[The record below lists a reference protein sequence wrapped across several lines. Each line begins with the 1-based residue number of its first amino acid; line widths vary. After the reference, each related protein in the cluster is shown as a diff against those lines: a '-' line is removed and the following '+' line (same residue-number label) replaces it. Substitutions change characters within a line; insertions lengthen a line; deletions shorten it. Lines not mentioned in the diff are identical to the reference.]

1 MYKYTPIQ
9 TENSV
14 KKTKGILYCNHLP
27 ENGQIIG
34 KVDLSDAT
42 VDKNAE
48 ACLCVNETDYT
59 VMPMETEDDANKMK
73 GFIPVS
79 DKNSP
84 DIYYLAI
91 EKIHRLPLWICGLVP
106 LAAVSIVALSVG
118 IPAFLRPENKPQ
130 VESNPVIVADNDVTP
145 TPIPTPA
152 RETIAPSATE
162 TPKAAQEDTTPEKK
176 EDKIPDRGK
185 DQIAVVPVAD
195 IKTPAPTEA
204 PKVEEN
210 KEANT
215 TPVPTKAPKDNSTP
229 APDSTP
235 TPTPTAEAPH
245 THTWIAKHLDATCE
259 DDGYDEEICSVC
271 GNIRNKHTIP
281 AMGHNTVLKEIQP
294 AKIESADMYHN
305 GSHYN
310 GGYSYYSD
318 NQVTNVYFAS
328 RVANILPNTAIYEC
342 LNCDYHYED
351 GEYYIPGIYD
361 RKGLLYTWKELKDA
375 GIVKTEGSTLT
386 YCSTKSATSN
396 DAYLI
401 IPEEV
406 SVIGQEA
413 FSGLDYS
420 TNSLNLKGILFP
432 NTLTKIEDKGLKN
445 TSLKVFN
452 SPNSLKY
459 IGSYAF
465 PNYYMLSVELNDDL
479 EYIGDY
485 AFEYTN
491 IDELKLPKNLKYL
504 GESAFGFSLINQ
516 AITLPDN
523 IEHFGKN
530 AFNSKI
536 VLIYGGKNMSA
547 WNNFADSNDITLG
560 LSKEPGGDTI
570 SFQELIE
577 KNIIELKDGYI
588 KAVDKEKLEGI
599 LFLPSTYKLAD
610 NAFEGCT
617 KLKEVILLDGF
628 ENIPDNAFKDCTSLT
643 TIIIP
648 NSVQSVGHLAFSGCG
663 GISELYVPDSVKNIE
678 ENAFDNLSMS
688 NIYYN
693 GPATG
698 YPWGASTTDV
708 NDDEDALGFFI
719 TNNGYSIIHMDLMDL
734 ADNGYITLIK
744 NSDGTYNIN
753 AGKKRTKTY
762 NYNDYVPNFLG
773 GKLYLSKYIKNIGS
787 SAFQPFEIDDLYLS
801 EGIETIGD
809 YAFCGQNLTSLKLP
823 STVKSIGNYAFA
835 KDEFS
840 PDNISMSYGN
850 NFKEIDFGNVETIG
864 NYAFTNAI
872 NSEATKLDLSNV
884 KKIGRSAFAGC
895 YAVKGVILS
904 EELTEIPEKAFMNA
918 GLTSITIPK
927 NVKTIGAHAFNVG
940 EYDSNSLTMD
950 RVYSLKEIIFEE
962 NSSLETIKDYAFGS
976 MSPNA
981 DLDKIIFPAS
991 LKKIGTRIF
1000 NMHTVLL
1007 KGSLTVPDT
1016 VESVATNAFLNI
1028 DTVKYTGNLNTK
1040 NWGCNTVY
1048 DSLDD
1053 IEYIYKNGFKI
1064 KNNVLLYA
1072 YPDQIKRTLDIPE
1085 GVTKIKEDA
1094 FSNIDKSLIKKIIF
1108 PKSLVEVPDGVFSQ
1122 INDHVWNGVRIQ
1134 RENFINPNNLRDSHG
1149 DYFGAQVYFEE
1160 NGFLFE
1166 NQELTDV
1173 VDPDAITEIIIPEG
1187 ITNVSGIYTCG
1198 GLFNSNKYVD
1208 KIVIPSTFTPSQY
1221 RDRCFDHVYVKKDN
1235 FINNSTLDMEKEKY
1249 FGTHLYDFYENGFY
1263 VKDGEVI
1270 AYESNEETELIIP
1283 EGVVN
1288 ISNNTIRK
1296 KIKDQ
1301 IKNVTTIKI
1310 PSSAK
1315 NINSI
1320 FSNQLINV
1328 NNFTNE
1334 STIPNKELSIKLYDN
1349 CQNGLYL
1356 YGNSIVAAK
1365 ASEIGSEYIIPEGIQ
1380 SIDCYIRGDASKI
1393 EKIVI
1398 PSSVTSIKPG
1408 AFYGISVSKEN
1419 FINNSALDA
1428 EKNKYWDAKLKY
1440 TPQADTWRSEIY
1452 EIPEG
1457 TTSLT
1462 NAPYDD
1468 RERVKKVILPST
1480 LTYISP
1486 NAFRYYYL
1494 NPEDFINNSSLDVVA
1509 NNCWGAE
1516 SYDYIVDDLYKIK
1529 DNNLVAVMNL
1539 DKFITEL
1546 NIPEGVERISGWQP
1560 IYCTKNADI
1569 QKITVP
1575 STFKGGKIK
1584 TKTTILK
1591 ENFINNS
1598 SLNAED
1604 NNYWDATVVD
1614 FIENGIG
1621 VRNGKIIT
1629 CGNIGDTINIPYG
1642 VTTIE
1647 AYDLPTRNIKKVIIP
1662 ETVTSI
1668 EEDAFDF
1675 DTTIDIEN
1683 FINNSS
1689 LNAAEN
1695 EFWGATILDS
1705 GCKFKDGEI
1714 IDIDKTYTFKTL
1726 HTIVI
1731 PEGVKTIGKEPI
1743 YKLFTN
1749 TSWDCEKR
1757 DITKIILPS
1766 TLKEIKKSDYHF
1778 LDDDYKILGDN
1789 FINNSSLDMEENDY
1803 LGAFVYDY
1811 IDTKNGLCIRGTK
1824 VIDYTEDFFS
1834 STKILNYPEG
1844 IEVIDPKET
1853 WGGFHAEKIIIPK
1866 SANYIKPDAFSKVK
1880 ISKEN
1885 FINNSTLDAEANNY
1899 WGCTFLDKISQN
1911 GITIVDGKINVI
1923 NTLKT
1928 KNTLN
1933 IPYGTTTISENIK
1946 SLINIDP
1953 TYYTKIIIPETVTSI
1968 ENGAFNGFC
1977 VENTNFVNNSTLD
1990 AEKNKYWGCNIYN
2003 ATDEEHEHD
2012 WMLFDT
2018 KDVSLSNGGTEIYIC
2033 KTCGIKKEVYCYL
2046 IPGLYDENGNLI
2058 AHWKKTGL
2066 NIEDNYKVE
2075 GYSNSYDN
2083 KSAKI
2088 ISEKY
2093 PMATQIVLDTNP
2105 EKTYVDGDFL
2115 KNCTNID
2122 NIIIPQNIKTLKY
2135 ECFSGTGI
2143 TEITIDVEEIAP
2155 YTFKDCKSLRTVKLS
2170 NNVKRINYSAFDGC
2184 EMLEE
2189 INIPDSVTEISNYA
2203 FSRTN
2208 IKEFIWP
2215 ENMTT
2220 LGDGMFSSSDLS
2232 YIKLPNTLET
2242 IGSNAFSSCK
2252 NLTEI
2257 EIPES
2262 VTSIGYSAFSSSGIK
2277 SIKLPD
2283 NLKEYKSGLF
2293 SYCMNL
2299 EEITIPGGSITSP
2312 MVDKFAP
2319 LKKITIT
2326 GDIEELNASAFNA
2339 NNKLTDVYYYG
2350 NKEKLENAINN
2361 SGGAPFGNAT
2371 IHYMNEE
2378 ATTQSIASEVPAAE
2392 GVSLP
2397 AVVSLPVTEETT
2409 DTNSSEST
2417 DNAEETKPLQSV
2429 SGGDAK

>member
-34 KVDLSDAT
+34 KVDLSDVT
-42 VDKNAE
+42 IDKNAE

-59 VMPMETEDDANKMK
+59 VMPMEAEDDANKMK

-130 VESNPVIVADNDVTP
+130 IENNPVIVADNDVTP

-162 TPKAAQEDTTPEKK
+162 TPQATQEDTTPEKK
-176 EDKIPDRGK
+176 EDRIPDRGK

-204 PKVEEN
+204 PKVEED

-215 TPVPTKAPKDNSTP
+215 TPVPTEAPKDNSTP

-235 TPTPTAEAPH
+235 TPKPTAASPVPTATPH

-305 GSHYN
+305 GSYYS

-328 RVANILPNTAIYEC
+328 RIANILPNTAIYEC

-375 GIVKTEGSTLT
+375 GIIKTEGSTLT
-386 YCSTKSATSN
+386 YCSAKSATSN

-420 TNSLNLKGILFP
+420 TNSSNLKGILFP
-432 NTLTKIEDKGLKN
+432 NTLTKIEDKGLKD
-445 TSLKVFN
+445 TSLNVFN

-459 IGSYAF
+459 IGSHAF
-465 PNYYMLSVELNDDL
+465 PNSLLSVELNDNL

-485 AFEYTN
+485 AFSDTD
-491 IDELKLPKNLKYL
+491 IDELRLPKNLKYL
-504 GESAFGFSLINQ
+504 GESAFETSLINQ
-516 AITLPDN
+516 PITLPDN

-530 AFNSKI
+530 AFDSDI
-536 VLIYGGKNMSA
+536 ILIYCGKNMSA
-547 WNNFADSNDITLG
+547 WKSFADSNDVTLG
-560 LSKEPGGDTI
+560 LSKESGGDTI

-588 KAVDKEKLEGI
+588 KAVDKEKLDGI

-617 KLKEVILLDGF
+617 KLKEIILLDGF
-628 ENIPDNAFKDCTSLT
+628 ENIPDNAFKNCTSLT

-663 GISELYVPDSVKNIE
+663 ISKLYVPDSVKNIA

-688 NIYYN
+688 NICYN

-708 NDDEDALGFFI
+708 NDDEDALGFII
-719 TNNGYSIIHMDLMDL
+719 TNNGYSTIYMDLMDL

-753 AGKKRTKTY
+753 AGKKKPETY
-762 NYNDYVPNFLG
+762 DDRVGKYTPAFWG

-787 SAFQPFEIDDLYLS
+787 SAFQPFKIDDLYLS

-809 YAFCGQNLTSLKLP
+809 FAFCGQNLTSLKLP
-823 STVKSIGNYAFA
+823 STVKSVGNYAFA

-840 PDNISMSYGN
+840 PDSISMDYGN

-864 NYAFTNAI
+864 NYAFANAI

-884 KKIGRSAFAGC
+884 KKIGRYAFAGC
-895 YAVKGVILS
+895 YAVKEVVFS
-904 EELTEIPEKAFMNA
+904 EELTEIPEKSFMNA

-927 NVKTIGAHAFNVG
+927 NVKTIGAQAFNVG
-940 EYDSNSLTMD
+940 EYNNSTKVLD

-976 MSPNA
+976 ISPSA

-1000 NMHTVLL
+1000 NMNTVLL
-1007 KGSLTVPDT
+1007 EGSLIVPDT
-1016 VESVATNAFLNI
+1016 VESVAVNAFLNI

-1040 NWGCNTVY
+1040 NWGCKTVY

-1053 IEYIYKNGFKI
+1053 IEYVYKNGFKI

-1072 YPDQIKRTLDIPE
+1072 YQDQIKRTLDIPE

-1122 INDHVWNGVRIQ
+1122 MNGRVWNGVKIQ
-1134 RENFINPNNLRDSHG
+1134 RKNFINPNNLHDSHNE
-1149 DYFGAQVYFEE
+1149 YFGATVYFEE

-1166 NQELTDV
+1166 NRTLEEV
-1173 VDPDAITEIIIPEG
+1173 VDQDAITEIVIPEG
-1187 ITNVSGIYTCG
+1187 ITDIFATYS
-1198 GLFNSNKYVD
+1198 GLFDGNKYVD
-1208 KIVIPSTFTPSQY
+1208 KIVIPSTFNPDEHYNWFS
-1221 RDRCFDHVYVKKDN
+1221 DVYVKKDN

-1249 FGTHLYDFYENGFY
+1249 FGANLYDFYENGFY

-1270 AYESNEETELIIP
+1270 AYDSNEETELIIP
-1283 EGVVN
+1283 EGVVS
-1288 ISNNTIRK
+1288 ISNNAICK
-1296 KIKDQ
+1296 KIKEQ

-1315 NINSI
+1315 DIDSI

-1328 NNFTNE
+1328 NNFTNK

-1349 CQNGLYL
+1349 YQNGLYS
-1356 YGNSIVAAK
+1356 YGNSIIAANGN
-1365 ASEIGSEYIIPEGIQ
+1365 EIGSEYIIPEGMQ
-1380 SIDCYIRGDASKI
+1380 SIDGYLRGDTSKI

-1398 PSSVTSIKPG
+1398 PSSVTNIKPDV
-1408 AFYGISVSKEN
+1408 FYGISISKDN
-1419 FINNSALDA
+1419 FINNSSLDA
-1428 EKNKYWDAKLKY
+1428 EKNKYWGAKFTY
-1440 TPQADTWRSEIY
+1440 TTPTDTLRSEIY

-1462 NAPYDD
+1462 NVLYDD
-1468 RERVKKVILPST
+1468 SRCVKKVILPST
-1480 LTYISP
+1480 LTYISK
-1486 NAFRYYYL
+1486 NAFSYYYL

-1509 NNCWGAE
+1509 NNCWGAK

-1529 DNNLVAVMNL
+1529 DNDLVAVMNL

-1546 NIPEGVERISGWQP
+1546 NIPEGVEKISYWQT

-1575 STFKGGKIK
+1575 STFKSGTIK
-1584 TKTTILK
+1584 TDTIILK

-1629 CGNIGDTINIPYG
+1629 RRNIGDTINIPYG
-1642 VTTIE
+1642 VTTIKE
-1647 AYDLPTRNIKKVIIP
+1647 YDLPTYGIKKVIIP
-1662 ETVTSI
+1662 ETVIDI

-1675 DTTIDIEN
+1675 NTTIDIEN
-1683 FINNSS
+1683 FINKST
-1689 LNAAEN
+1689 LNAGEN
-1695 EFWGATILDS
+1695 EFWGATIVDS
-1705 GCKFKDGEI
+1705 GCKFKDGKI
-1714 IDIDKTYTFKTL
+1714 ISVDKTYTYKTL
-1726 HTIVI
+1726 HAIVI
-1731 PEGVKTIGKEPI
+1731 PEGVKTIGEKSLSE
-1743 YKLFTN
+1743 LFTN
-1749 TSWDCEKR
+1749 TSWECNDT
-1757 DITKIILPS
+1757 DITKIVLPS
-1766 TLKEIKKSDYHF
+1766 TLEEIKDSDYSF
-1778 LDDDYKILGDN
+1778 LDDDYMILSDN
-1789 FINNSSLDMEENDY
+1789 FINNSSLNMEENDY

-1811 IDTKNGLCIRGTK
+1811 IDTKNGLYIRGTK
-1824 VIDYTEDFFS
+1824 VIDYTEDFFQY
-1834 STKILNYPEG
+1834 TKILNYPEG
-1844 IEVIDPKET
+1844 IEVIDPKKT

-1866 SANYIKPDAFSKVK
+1866 SVKYIAPNAFSDVK
-1880 ISKEN
+1880 ISKDN

-1899 WGCTFLDKISQN
+1899 WGCTLLDKISQN
-1911 GITIVDGKINVI
+1911 GITIVNGKIEAINV
-1923 NTLKT
+1923 LKT
-1928 KNTLN
+1928 KTTLN
-1933 IPYGTTTISENIK
+1933 IPYGTTTISGNIK

-1953 TYYTKIIIPETVTSI
+1953 TNYTKIIIPETVTSI
-1968 ENGAFNGFC
+1968 EYGAFDGFC
-1977 VENTNFVNNSTLD
+1977 VENTNFVNNSILN

-2003 ATDEEHEHD
+2003 ATAEEHEHD

-2033 KTCGIKKEVYCYL
+2033 KVCGIKKEVYCDL

-2058 AHWKKTGL
+2058 AHWEKTGL
-2066 NIEDNYKVE
+2066 NVE
-2075 GYSNSYDN
+2075 EHYNSYN
-2083 KSAKI
+2083 NTSAKI

-2093 PMATQIVLDTNP
+2093 SMATQIVLDTNP
-2105 EKTYVDGDFL
+2105 EKTYVDGYFME
-2115 KNCTNID
+2115 NCTNIN
-2122 NIIIPQNIKTLKY
+2122 NIIIPQNIKTFDY
-2135 ECFSGTGI
+2135 GCFSGSGI

-2155 YTFKDCKSLRTVKLS
+2155 CTFKDCKSLRTVKLS

-2189 INIPDSVTEISNYA
+2189 INIPDSVTEISEYA

-2220 LGDGMFSSSDLS
+2220 LNNGIFAYSDLS

-2242 IGSNAFSSCK
+2242 IGSNAFGGCE
-2252 NLTEI
+2252 NLAEI

-2262 VTSIGYSAFSSSGIK
+2262 VTSINGAFSGSGIK

-2283 NLKEYKSGLF
+2283 NLKEYSPGLF
-2293 SYCMNL
+2293 NTCMNL

-2312 MVDKFAP
+2312 MVDRFTP

-2326 GDIEELNASAFNA
+2326 GDIEKLNASAFNA

-2378 ATTQSIASEVPAAE
+2378 VTTQSITSEVPAAE
-2392 GVSLP
+2392 ETSLP
-2397 AVVSLPVTEETT
+2397 AVVSLPVTGETT

-2429 SGGDAK
+2429 SDGDAK